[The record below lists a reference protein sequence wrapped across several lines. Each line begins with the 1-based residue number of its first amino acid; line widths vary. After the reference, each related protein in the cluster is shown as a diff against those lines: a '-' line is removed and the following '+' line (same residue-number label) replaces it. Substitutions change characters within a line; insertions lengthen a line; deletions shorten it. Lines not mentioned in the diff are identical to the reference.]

1 MDRERSLIACRSAC
15 GFSEQGLSD
24 THCTAYAY
32 GSNGTAY
39 LYYVNSWRSGSRG
52 SFGLALASAIDPN
65 ARRVL
70 EAHQQAER
78 LQVSPQPDG
87 SNPAAS
93 EHPEDSVQ

>member
-1 MDRERSLIACRSAC
+1 MSIALWLLGAGAFGYSLHRLCLWLERH
-15 GFSEQGLSD
+15 G
-24 THCTAYAY
+24 
-32 GSNGTAY
+32 Y

-70 EAHQQAER
+70 EAHRQAER
-78 LQVSPQPDG
+78 LQVAPQPDG

-93 EHPEDSVQ
+93 EHPEDSGR